1 MSRLSRGGA
10 VSQAL
15 MEVRW
20 SLPAAEDLESI
31 CEWIERDNPE
41 AARRI
46 ARTIYDECARLKNFP
61 NIGRASRRMAGR
73 RELTFAPLPY
83 IVVYQVKPDAVE
95 ISRIFHGAQDWP

>member
-1 MSRLSRGGA
+1 
-10 VSQAL
+10 

-20 SLPAAEDLESI
+20 SLPAAEDLEHI

-46 ARTIYDECARLKNFP
+46 AQTIYDECGRLKNFP
-61 NIGRASRRMAGR
+61 SFGRESRRMAGR

-83 IVVYQVKPDAVE
+83 IVVYQVTPDAVE